1 MPSSR
6 SKFFSPSPVW
16 SDDDILVSP
25 LNSQAL
31 SCSTPTD
38 LPFEDSWNAS
48 WTGGSN
54 LSLLEQVGAGTYGQV
69 HRAKDEVTQEVFAV
83 KTFKPLP
90 SHEAAL
96 QVYIQNELKL
106 HSFISSFDH
115 PNIVKLVEVTQPPIS
130 PELRF
135 VMEYYETN
143 LQDAIAIRMCPP
155 VPHHNLRKRLKE
167 NVPKFRPPFSRAE
180 LRDFCKQ
187 MLSGLS
193 FLHSLGILHRDLK
206 PANVLLKDNKLAICD
221 FGQSIQSPDF
231 QSSPHPPKDRWEVRG
246 VKDPVTTL
254 SYRPPEQL
262 TGSGVCSTAGD
273 MWAVACILVEMLTGK
288 LLFSPVV
295 ASPSSNSPKPFRV
308 ELHPLPVTP
317 KSPEEQLLS
326 QIVGFLG
333 AQPSQFSPP
342 LLPHVPSRSCSK
354 SFLMAGLAGLCSLS
368 RGGAMEEDELL
379 LNFLCGLLEYN
390 PQSRLT
396 AKEALQHP
404 WLNTVFR
411 E

>member
-1 MPSSR
+1 M
-6 SKFFSPSPVW
+6 
-16 SDDDILVSP
+16 I
-25 LNSQAL
+25 
-31 SCSTPTD
+31 
-38 LPFEDSWNAS
+38 
-48 WTGGSN
+48 TGT
-54 LSLLEQVGAGTYGQV
+54 QVGQEV

-106 HSFISSFDH
+106 HSFISSFNH
-115 PNIVKLVEVTQPPIS
+115 PNIVKIVEVTQPPIS

-135 VMEYYETN
+135 VMDFYDTN

-155 VPHHNLRKRLKE
+155 QPHHNLRKRLKE

-180 LRDFCKQ
+180 LRDLIKQ
-187 MLSGLS
+187 LLSGLS

-206 PANVLLKDNKLAICD
+206 PANLLLKGEKLAICD

-231 QSSPHPPKDRWEVRG
+231 QSCPQTSKDKWEVRG

-295 ASPSSNSPKPFRV
+295 VSPSTNSQDPSKPLRN
-308 ELHPLPVTP
+308 EQPQTP

-333 AQPSQFSPP
+333 AQPAQFSSLP
-342 LLPHVPSRSCSK
+342 LLPPVPGRPCSAK

-390 PQSRLT
+390 PQSRMT
-396 AKEALQHP
+396 ATEALQHP

-411 E
+411 D